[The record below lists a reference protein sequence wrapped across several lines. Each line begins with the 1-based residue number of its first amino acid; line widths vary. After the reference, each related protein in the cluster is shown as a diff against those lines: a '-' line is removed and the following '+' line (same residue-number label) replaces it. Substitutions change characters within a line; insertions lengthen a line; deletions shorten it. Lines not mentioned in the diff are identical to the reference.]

1 MFKCNQCTFQ
11 GDYKQNL
18 KRHERN
24 MHGNN
29 KNEMYNNSALNIT
42 SILSSFWPIMALK
55 TCLS

>member
-24 MHGNN
+24 MHGSN
-29 KNEMYNNSALNIT
+29 KNLAKQGYKTPVLVEENIVRKWN
-42 SILSSFWPIMALK
+42 L
-55 TCLS
+55 C